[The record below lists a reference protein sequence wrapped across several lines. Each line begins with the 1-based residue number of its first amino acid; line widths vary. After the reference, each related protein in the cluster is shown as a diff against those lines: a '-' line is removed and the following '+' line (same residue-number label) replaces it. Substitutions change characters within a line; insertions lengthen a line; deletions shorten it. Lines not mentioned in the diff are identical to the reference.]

1 MLGLLLALHMFTR
14 ASRVALRDAEFRT
27 LALTVLALLVIGIL
41 FYHNVEGWRWLD
53 SLYFCVIT
61 LATVGYGDFSP
72 QTDAGKVFTMFYIV
86 LGVGL
91 VVALVTKLAQAIVI
105 ARREE
110 NGRLEARLRRR

>member
-1 MLGLLLALHMFTR
+1 MLGLFIALRLFAR

-27 LALTVLALLVIGIL
+27 LALTVLALLVIGTL
-41 FYHNVEGWRWLD
+41 FYRNVEGWRWLD
-53 SLYFCVIT
+53 CLYFCVVT

-72 QTDAGKVFTMFYIV
+72 QTDEGKVFTMFYII

-91 VVALVTKLAQAIVI
+91 VVAVVTKLAQAIVI

-110 NGRLEARLRRR
+110 SERVEGRVWRR